1 MTTRPIPKRHWRT
14 YGTDPLPTPAEALA
28 EPFAV
33 FPRWFLRINC
43 DRCGQQRMFSETH
56 SAQRDMLIRDILY
69 RMRHD
74 GCGGRAAALK
84 PRAGSMRR
92 TSCSTR
98 SPHADRDAAGVAGQ
112 AVISSARPRKGGLRP
127 TGAQKEGRNQHGAAL
142 KVILSA
148 AGTTNRRVIL
158 RAAGAKDYLG
168 SNVRPG
174 GCRLVCR
181 HSIKHAPFRQR
192 GTVRQYSFAGRRA
205 P

>member
-1 MTTRPIPKRHWRT
+1 M
-14 YGTDPLPTPAEALA
+14 A
-28 EPFAV
+28 
-33 FPRWFLRINC
+33 
-43 DRCGQQRMFSETH
+43 S
-56 SAQRDMLIRDILY
+56 
-69 RMRHD
+69 
-74 GCGGRAAALK
+74 RAAALK

-181 HSIKHAPFRQR
+181 HSIKRAPFRQR